1 MEKSLNQGSERIDR
15 NNILLEILRKYSLN
29 QDVNRE
35 IIEAFVDFYSRKRDN
50 RPGDN
55 KEVVLYEDLKEIMK
69 SLIAGNWVYIQR
81 IAHRKIYSFYMLI
94 SSDYDH
100 LLSDNAINDPDW
112 VKRIIYNMRASQNNC
127 LSDQEEYQKLIILLE
142 KINVFLEIIMNIDC
156 KIAEIMIEK
165 HEDGKIKEESKNI
178 GNQITIEIENFEN

>member
-1 MEKSLNQGSERIDR
+1 
-15 NNILLEILRKYSLN
+15 
-29 QDVNRE
+29 
-35 IIEAFVDFYSRKRDN
+35 
-50 RPGDN
+50 
-55 KEVVLYEDLKEIMK
+55 
-69 SLIAGNWVYIQR
+69 
-81 IAHRKIYSFYMLI
+81 MLI

-165 HEDGKIKEESKNI
+165 HEDRKIKEESKNI